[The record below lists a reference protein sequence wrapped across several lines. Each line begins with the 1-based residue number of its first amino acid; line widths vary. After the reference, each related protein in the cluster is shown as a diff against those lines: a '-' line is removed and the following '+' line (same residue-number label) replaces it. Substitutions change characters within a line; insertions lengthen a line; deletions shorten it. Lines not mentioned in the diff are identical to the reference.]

1 MRRHLLAAISL
12 SLLAHAASLI
22 ASPALRAVPHR
33 DQRASA
39 WRVCADAGR
48 GSGSRDGYQSRGQGR
63 GQGRGRSDGRGR
75 ARGQSDGRGRGR
87 GQSDGRGMR
96 QPPRQAAR
104 PAPGDDDDWEPTRA
118 TPQTPRSPRPATPVP
133 EHLMVNLRANGVE
146 QLNGIQER
154 AHSAMSYGLDV
165 VVHAETGA
173 GKTLSFA
180 LPLLASLSEEWRDA
194 ASPALQG
201 LVVVPTLEL
210 AAQISRVLNTLE
222 PGAAAALLDGSEA
235 LPASP
240 IVVGPPSML
249 LKLLSEPLD
258 ADDADAKPRKG
269 RRPDRPE
276 RGEWFDDWDDADLP
290 TMRPKVRVRLKG

>member
-22 ASPALRAVPHR
+22 ASPALRVVPHL

-48 GSGSRDGYQSRGQGR
+48 GGGSRDGYQGR

-75 ARGQSDGRGRGR
+75 GRGQSDGRGRGR

-104 PAPGDDDDWEPTRA
+104 PAPDDDNWEPTRA
-118 TPQTPRSPRPATPVP
+118 TPQVPRTPRPATPMP
-133 EHLMVNLRANGVE
+133 EHLMLNLRANGVE

-180 LPLLASLSEEWRDA
+180 LPLLASLSGEWREESA
-194 ASPALQG
+194 ARPALQG

-222 PGAAAALLDGSEA
+222 PGAAAALQVS
-235 LPASP
+235 LP
-240 IVVGPPSML
+240 
-249 LKLLSEPLD
+249 
-258 ADDADAKPRKG
+258 
-269 RRPDRPE
+269 
-276 RGEWFDDWDDADLP
+276 
-290 TMRPKVRVRLKG
+290 